1 MDCWWFVIVHCL
13 AIDWLGDSVW
23 CYCSGNHMM
32 KELLKL
38 RDRLLGEYEDAID
51 TMDIQGEAD
60 GLLVAIRLVED
71 QIDHIIEKAGI

>member
-1 MDCWWFVIVHCL
+1 MDCWWFVIVRRL
-13 AIDWLGDSVW
+13 AIDWLGDSVSS
-23 CYCSGNHMM
+23 CCFGYPVM

>member
-1 MDCWWFVIVHCL
+1 
-13 AIDWLGDSVW
+13 
-23 CYCSGNHMM
+23 MM

-38 RDRLLGEYEDAID
+38 RDRLLGEYEDALD